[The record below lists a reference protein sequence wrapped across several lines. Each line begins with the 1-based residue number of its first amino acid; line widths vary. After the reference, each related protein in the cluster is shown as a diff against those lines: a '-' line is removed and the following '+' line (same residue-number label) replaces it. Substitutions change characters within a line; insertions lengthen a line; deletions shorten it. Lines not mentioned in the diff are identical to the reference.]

1 MQLSAQTLIRYL
13 EDLAPKRLAFDWDNV
28 GLQLGNPQARV
39 NKVMVSLDVDEHVL
53 GEAIAVGADFIV
65 THHPFIFRP
74 LLALRTDLPLG
85 KLIERA
91 MVEKLSIYAAHTN
104 LDVAAGGVND
114 ALAEKLQLSD
124 VQVLRP
130 SGSESLEKIMVFV
143 PAGQVDSVRD
153 AMAAAG
159 AGWIGNY
166 SHCTFQTSGTG
177 TFMPREDTNP
187 YIGQQGKLARVNE
200 VRLEIIY
207 PAHLRNG
214 VVLAMSKAHPYEKV
228 AYDIYSLANEGKPQ
242 GLGRVGRLKDPIT
255 LENFCTFV
263 KEKLMVSSL
272 RVSGDLKR
280 TIKKVAVCGGA
291 GGDLIHTASFAGADV
306 LVTGDLKYHEAQD
319 ANALG
324 LAVIDAGHDA
334 TERVIV
340 PALCTYLRN
349 KLTVDGYDV
358 DVLVSVSESAPW
370 QAI

>member
-13 EDLAPKRLAFDWDNV
+13 EELAPKRLAFDWDNV
-28 GLQLGNPQARV
+28 GLQLGNPQNSV
-39 NKVMVSLDVDEHVL
+39 KKIMVSLDVDEAVL
-53 GEAIAVGADFIV
+53 DEAIAMGADFIV

-74 LLALRTDLPLG
+74 LSTLRTDLPLG
-85 KLIERA
+85 KLIARA
-91 MVEKLSIYAAHTN
+91 VVEKISIYAAHTN

-114 ALAEKLQLSD
+114 ALAERLQLTD
-124 VQVLRP
+124 VAVLRP
-130 SGSESLEKIMVFV
+130 SGSESLEKITVFV
-143 PAGQVDSVRD
+143 PAGQEDGVRD
-153 AMAAAG
+153 AMVAAG
-159 AGWIGNY
+159 AGWVGNY

-177 TFMPREDTNP
+177 TFMPREGTKP
-187 YIGQQGKLARVNE
+187 FLGQQGKLERVNE
-200 VRLEIIY
+200 VRLETIY
-207 PAHLRNG
+207 PVHLRNR
-214 VVLAMSKAHPYEKV
+214 VVRAMSKAHPYEEV
-228 AYDIYSLANEGKPQ
+228 AYDIYPLANEGKPY
-242 GLGRVGRLKDPIT
+242 GLGRVGRLKEPIT

-306 LVTGDLKYHEAQD
+306 LVTGDFKYHEAQD

-358 DVLVSVSESAPW
+358 DVLASTSETVPW